1 MLTFFGVFTQLPLT
15 NYDYKFHMLAV
26 KNIFLS
32 SVILLVTATNVFG
45 GLTFKQAVVEDVI
58 SPDAKSYP
66 FEFAFENTGDAAVE
80 ISEIKT
86 TCGCTTA
93 KLEKMI
99 YAPGESGIIKGIF
112 EVGTRKGT
120 QKKKIRV
127 YTKDLAQPE
136 IPLALKLEIPK
147 LIAME
152 PGLLLW
158 RVGSE
163 PDAKVLTITPNANL
177 GAEVLSVECESSD
190 FAVESMPKA
199 EGSGELEVV
208 VAPLKTGAKSRGL
221 IKITVA
227 MAGAEPK
234 TIFAHALIR

>member
-1 MLTFFGVFTQLPLT
+1 
-15 NYDYKFHMLAV
+15 MLAV
-26 KNIFLS
+26 KNILLG
-32 SVILLVTATNVFG
+32 SVILLFTATNVFG
-45 GLTFKQAVVEDVI
+45 GLTFKQTVVEDVI

-66 FEFAFENTGDAAVE
+66 FEFVFENTGDGAVE

-93 KLEKMI
+93 ELDKMA
-99 YAPGESGIIKGIF
+99 YAPGESGVIKGVF
-112 EVGTRKGT
+112 RVGNRQGM
-120 QKKKIRV
+120 QEKKVRV
-127 YTKDLAQPE
+127 FTKDLAQPE
-136 IPLALKLEIPK
+136 IALVLKLDIPQLVTMK
-147 LIAME
+147 

-163 PDAKVLTITPNANL
+163 PDTKVLTITPNANF

-199 EGSGELEVV
+199 EGSRELEVT
-208 VAPLKTGAKSRGL
+208 VAPFKTEASSRGL

-227 MAGAEPK
+227 VADAAPK